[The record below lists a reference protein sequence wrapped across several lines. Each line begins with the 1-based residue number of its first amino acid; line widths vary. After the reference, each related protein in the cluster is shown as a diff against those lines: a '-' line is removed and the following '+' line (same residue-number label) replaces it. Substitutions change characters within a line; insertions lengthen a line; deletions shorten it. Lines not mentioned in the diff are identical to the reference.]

1 MIVEEINR
9 RFCDML
15 ISKFGNNPEKI
26 RKMAIVA
33 DGQIR
38 MAWLA
43 IVGSHSVNGVAALH
57 TEILKNQEL
66 RRFSMKFIL
75 KSFNNKN

>member
-57 TEILKNQEL
+57 TEILKIRN
-66 RRFSMKFIL
+66 
-75 KSFNNKN
+75 